1 MPQGAINRVVRKKYM
16 AIDNIDTAASADG
29 AVPVRRFTFRALL
42 VAALVLLLVGVV
54 GGGWAMNRWLA
65 GDSATVTKVS
75 NVPTTGRAL
84 AVVGT
89 PAADP
94 GAAGQAVAVVA
105 PVDGANGLA
114 VRVAE
119 LEQRLSRITLQAESA
134 SGNASRAEGLLV
146 AFAVRR
152 ALDRG
157 LSLGYLEAQLR
168 LRFGDDQ
175 PNAVKTIIDTSR
187 EPVTLEQ
194 LRAELDAIA
203 PELVGRDNNGASLWT
218 GFRRELGEL
227 FVVRAAGTQS
237 LRASER
243 LERARRYI
251 AGGMADKAIEEV
263 QAMPGAAAASEWLID
278 ARRYHEAR
286 RALDLIETAAI
297 LEPRDSPAA
306 AMARKPAAPTS

>member
-1 MPQGAINRVVRKKYM
+1 MTIES
-16 AIDNIDTAASADG
+16 IDRPASSDG
-29 AVPVRRFTFRALL
+29 VAPVKRLSLRALFIG
-42 VAALVLLLVGVV
+42 AVLLLILGVV
-54 GGGWAMNRWLA
+54 GGGWAMSRWLA
-65 GDSATVTKVS
+65 SEKPPVTVVS
-75 NVPTTGRAL
+75 DEPAVGGAL
-84 AVVGT
+84 AAIGQ
-89 PAADP
+89 AEA
-94 GAAGQAVAVVA
+94 AAGGQVAA
-105 PVDGANGLA
+105 AAAVDGASGLA

-119 LEQRLSRITLQAESA
+119 LEQRLSRINLQAESA

-175 PNAVKTIIDTSR
+175 PNAVKTIIETSR

-203 PELVGRDNNGASLWT
+203 PELVGRSGDKGSLWT
-218 GFRRELGEL
+218 GLRRELGEL
-227 FVVRAAGTQS
+227 FVVRPAGTQS
-237 LRASER
+237 PRATER
-243 LERARRYI
+243 LERARRYL
-251 AGGMADKAIEEV
+251 AGGMVDQAITEV
-263 QAMPGAAAASEWLID
+263 EAMPGAAEAGDWLID

-297 LEPRDSPAA
+297 LEPRDGAA
-306 AMARKPAAPTS
+306 VAMARDPAETTP

>member
-1 MPQGAINRVVRKKYM
+1 M
-16 AIDNIDTAASADG
+16 AIDSIDTTSPAKDE
-29 AVPVRRFTFRALL
+29 AVPTRGLSFRAVGLG
-42 VAALVLLLVGVV
+42 ALLLLLIGIA
-54 GGGWAMNRWLA
+54 GGGWAVNRWLT
-65 GDSATVTKVS
+65 GNNIPSATK
-75 NVPTTGRAL
+75 AIE
-84 AVVGT
+84 A
-89 PAADP
+89 PAGGVNQLLVA
-94 GAAGQAVAVVA
+94 GAAAKGAPGGQPLVVA
-105 PVDGANGLA
+105 PVDGANALA
-114 VRVAE
+114 ARVAE
-119 LEQRLSRITLQAESA
+119 LEQRLSRITLEAESA

-157 LSLGYLEAQLR
+157 LSLGYLDAQLR

-194 LRAELDAIA
+194 LRAELDTLA
-203 PELVGRDNNGASLWT
+203 PQLVGRNGDGNGSLWT
-218 GFRRELGEL
+218 GLRRELGEL

-237 LRASER
+237 PRASER
-243 LERARRYI
+243 LDRARRYLAAGQADLAI
-251 AGGMADKAIEEV
+251 AEIE
-263 QAMPGAAAASEWLID
+263 AMPGAAAANDWLID

-306 AMARKPAAPTS
+306 AMAAKAADPTP

>member
-1 MPQGAINRVVRKKYM
+1 MV
-16 AIDNIDTAASADG
+16 IDSIDTSASAG
-29 AVPVRRFTFRALL
+29 EVAPARGPSFRAL
-42 VAALVLLLVGVV
+42 AIGAFLLLLIGIA
-54 GGGWAMNRWLA
+54 GGGWAVNRWMT
-65 GDSATVTKVS
+65 GDNSPPPAKMIAAPVGAANPAVVKGGADAAPLMVA
-75 NVPTTGRAL
+75 PIDGAYAL
-84 AVVGT
+84 A
-89 PAADP
+89 A
-94 GAAGQAVAVVA
+94 
-105 PVDGANGLA
+105 
-114 VRVAE
+114 RVAE
-119 LEQRLSRITLQAESA
+119 LEQRLSRITLEAESA

-157 LSLGYLEAQLR
+157 LSLGYLDAQLR

-194 LRAELDAIA
+194 LRNELDAMA
-203 PELVGRDNNGASLWT
+203 PQLVGRGGDDNGSLWT
-218 GFRRELGEL
+218 GLRRELSEL

-237 LRASER
+237 PRASER
-243 LERARRYI
+243 LDRARRYLT
-251 AGGMADKAIEEV
+251 AGQADLAISEV
-263 QAMPGAAAASEWLID
+263 EAMPGSEVASEWLIE

-306 AMARKPAAPTS
+306 ALARKTAEPTP

>member
-1 MPQGAINRVVRKKYM
+1 MP
-16 AIDNIDTAASADG
+16 IDTIDTPSPADE
-29 AVPVRRFTFRALL
+29 AVPARGPSFRVLAIGALL
-42 VAALVLLLVGVV
+42 LLLIGIG
-54 GGGWAMNRWLA
+54 GGGWAVDRWLTGEAAVPATKIIESGGNGAVDPVLIA
-65 GDSATVTKVS
+65 GADPAGAIAD
-75 NVPTTGRAL
+75 PPL
-84 AVVGT
+84 AV
-89 PAADP
+89 
-94 GAAGQAVAVVA
+94 A
-105 PVDGANGLA
+105 PIDGANALV

-119 LEQRLSRITLQAESA
+119 LEQRLSRITLEAESA

-157 LSLGYLEAQLR
+157 LSLGYLDAQLR

-175 PNAVKTIIDTSR
+175 PNAVKTIIETSR

-194 LRAELDAIA
+194 LRAELDTLA
-203 PELVGRDNNGASLWT
+203 PQLVGRGGDDNGSLWT
-218 GFRRELGEL
+218 GLRRELGEL

-237 LRASER
+237 PRASER
-243 LERARRYI
+243 LERARRYLG
-251 AGGMADKAIEEV
+251 AGQADKAIAEV
-263 QAMPGAAAASEWLID
+263 EAMPGSEVATDWLID

-306 AMARKPAAPTS
+306 AIARNTAGPNP